1 MFQAILWED
10 PNVGWF
16 RNFLRTLK
24 GREETPSSVTE
35 EDIQELI
42 DIGEKEGLLNEE
54 EHDMITGIFEF
65 KKTMVKEVMVPRTE
79 VVAVPRE
86 TTLSDWVT
94 LVVKEGH
101 SRVPVFENTLDNIV
115 GIVHVKDLFQFWG
128 KRDDEFDLDAILHPP
143 HFIPE
148 TRRLEELLKD
158 FKLWRVHIAI
168 VVDEYGGTAG
178 IVTIEDLIEEIFGEI
193 EDEFDEVEE
202 NPFSPQ
208 SDGSVL
214 VDAGVEIETFQEY
227 FGLPEEKGKYETLGG
242 LIFELTGKVPL
253 PGESFSYKNLS
264 LVIEEADPKQIH
276 TVRVIRKPPI
286 ERTESSKVS

>member
-1 MFQAILWED
+1 M
-10 PNVGWF
+10 GWLQ
-16 RNFLRTLK
+16 NLLK
-24 GREETPSSVTE
+24 GLSNQKEGPSSVTE

-54 EHDMITGIFEF
+54 EHDMITGVFEF

-79 VVAVPRE
+79 IVAVPRGTPLTE
-86 TTLSDWVT
+86 WVT

-101 SRVPVFENTLDNIV
+101 SRVPVFEGTLDNIV

-128 KRDDEFDLDAILHPP
+128 KPDSEFRLEDILHTP

-193 EDEFDEVEE
+193 EDEFDEVEQ
-202 NPFSPQ
+202 NPFQPQ
-208 SDGSVL
+208 EDGSVL
-214 VDAGVEIETFQEY
+214 VDAGVEIEAFQEY

-242 LIFELTGKVPL
+242 LILELTGKVPL
-253 PGESFSYKNLS
+253 PQEKVAYKHLS
-264 LVIEEADPKQIH
+264 LIIEEADPKQIH
-276 TVRVIRKPPI
+276 SVRVIPTSVNKGNQLP
-286 ERTESSKVS
+286 TD

>member
-1 MFQAILWED
+1 
-10 PNVGWF
+10 VGWF
-16 RNFLRTLK
+16 QNFLKTLK
-24 GREETPSSVTE
+24 GQDEPPSSVTE

-42 DIGEKEGLLNEE
+42 DIGEKEGLLNED
-54 EHDMITGIFEF
+54 EHDMITGVFEF

-79 VVAVPRE
+79 IVAMPKD
-86 TTLSDWVT
+86 TPLSDWIM

-101 SRVPVFENTLDNIV
+101 SRVPVFEETLDNIV
-115 GIVHVKDLFQFWG
+115 GIVHVKDLFRFWG
-128 KRDDEFDLDAILHPP
+128 KPESEFSLDTILHSP

-158 FKLWRVHIAI
+158 FKIWRVHIAV

-193 EDEFDEVEE
+193 EDEFDEVEQD
-202 NPFSPQ
+202 PFQPQ
-208 SDGSVL
+208 EDGTVL
-214 VDAGVEIETFQEY
+214 VDAGVEIDAFQEY
-227 FGLPEEKGKYETLGG
+227 FGLPEEKGKYETLSG

-253 PGESFSYKNLS
+253 PKEKFTYKNLT

-276 TVRVIRKPPI
+276 TVRVIPSQPREVPKQP
-286 ERTESSKVS
+286 EG

>member
-1 MFQAILWED
+1 
-10 PNVGWF
+10 VGWF
-16 RNFLRTLK
+16 QDFLRIFT
-24 GREETPSSVTE
+24 GERESPVSVTE

-54 EHDMITGIFEF
+54 EHDMITGVFEF

-79 VVAVPRE
+79 VVAVPKE
-86 TTLSDWVT
+86 TPLADWIS
-94 LVVKEGH
+94 LVIKEGH
-101 SRVPVFENTLDNIV
+101 SRVPVFDETLDNIV

-128 KRDDEFDLDAILHPP
+128 KPESEFRLGTILHSP

-158 FKLWRVHIAI
+158 FKLWRVHIAV

-193 EDEFDEVEE
+193 EDEFDEVEQ
-202 NPFSPQ
+202 NPFQPQ
-208 SDGSVL
+208 EDGSVL
-214 VDAGVEIETFQEY
+214 VDAGAEIEDFQEY

-253 PGESFSYKNLS
+253 PGESFDYKGLT

-276 TVRVIRKPPI
+276 TVRVIPAKGGKKAV
-286 ERTESSKVS
+286 TS

>member
-1 MFQAILWED
+1 M
-10 PNVGWF
+10 GWF
-16 RNFLRTLK
+16 QRFLKTFK
-24 GREETPSSVTE
+24 GPGEPPSSVTE
-35 EDIQELI
+35 KDIQELI

-54 EHDMITGIFEF
+54 EHDMITGVFEF
-65 KKTMVKEVMVPRTE
+65 KKTTVKEVMVPRTE

-86 TTLSDWVT
+86 TPLSDWIV

-101 SRVPVFENTLDNIV
+101 SRVPVFDDTLDNIV

-128 KRDDEFDLDAILHPP
+128 KPESEFSLQDILHTP

-158 FKLWRVHIAI
+158 FKVWRAHIAI

-193 EDEFDEVEE
+193 EDEFDEVEQS
-202 NPFSPQ
+202 PFQPQ
-208 SDGSVL
+208 EDGSVL
-214 VDAGVEIETFQEY
+214 VDAGVEIEVFQEY
-227 FGLPEEKGKYETLGG
+227 FGLPEEKGEFETLSG

-253 PGESFSYKNLS
+253 PKESISYKNLT
-264 LVIEEADPKQIH
+264 LVIEAADPKRIH
-276 TVRVIRKPPI
+276 TVRVIPDSSEKG
-286 ERTESSKVS
+286 TEPTDS

>member
-1 MFQAILWED
+1 MSEISGE
-10 PNVGWF
+10 GWF
-16 RNFLRTLK
+16 RRFLNTLK
-24 GREETPSSVTE
+24 GEETPPSSVTE

-65 KKTMVKEVMVPRTE
+65 RKTMVKEVMVPRTE
-79 VVAVPRE
+79 VVAVPKE
-86 TTLSDWVT
+86 TPLSDWIT

-101 SRVPVFENTLDNIV
+101 SRVPVFKETLDNIV
-115 GIVHVKDLFQFWG
+115 GIVHVKDLFRFWG
-128 KRDDEFDLDAILHPP
+128 KSESEFSIDEILHPP

-158 FKLWRVHIAI
+158 FKIWRVHIAI
-168 VVDEYGGTAG
+168 VVDEYGGTSG

-193 EDEFDEVEE
+193 EDEFDEVEQS
-202 NPFSPQ
+202 PFQPQ
-208 SDGSVL
+208 EDRSVL
-214 VDAGVEIETFQEY
+214 VDAGVEIEAFQEY

-242 LIFELTGKVPL
+242 LILELTGKVPL
-253 PGESFSYKNLS
+253 PQEKFTYKNLT

-276 TVRVIRKPPI
+276 TVRVMPNNPKEE
-286 ERTESSKVS
+286 ERTG

>member
-1 MFQAILWED
+1 
-10 PNVGWF
+10 VGWF
-16 RNFLRTLK
+16 QKFLKTFK
-24 GREETPSSVTE
+24 GAVEPPSSVTE
-35 EDIQELI
+35 KDIQELI

-54 EHDMITGIFEF
+54 EHDMITGVFEF
-65 KKTMVKEVMVPRTE
+65 KKTTVKEVMVPRTE

-86 TTLSDWVT
+86 TSLSDWIV

-101 SRVPVFENTLDNIV
+101 SRVPVFDDTLDNIV

-128 KRDDEFDLDAILHPP
+128 KPESEFSLQDILHTP

-158 FKLWRVHIAI
+158 FKIWRAHIAI

-193 EDEFDEVEE
+193 EDEFDEVEQS
-202 NPFSPQ
+202 PFQPQ
-208 SDGSVL
+208 EDGSVL
-214 VDAGVEIETFQEY
+214 VDAGVEIEVFQEY
-227 FGLPEEKGKYETLGG
+227 FGLPGEKGEFETLSG

-253 PGESFSYKNLS
+253 PKESISYKNLT
-264 LVIEEADPKQIH
+264 LVIEAADPKRIH
-276 TVRVIRKPPI
+276 TVRVIPKPSGKGTGPVD
-286 ERTESSKVS
+286 SKPVQ